1 MTIPDYRTYG
11 SRGGGGGTPLF
22 DVFPFTP
29 GDFVATATGT
39 PPTLGNNGGV
49 QVWSFA
55 DGATGE
61 AVTQFA
67 LPATWHTVSLSFSW
81 INPNAGAGNVRWRV
95 AMRNLAIAI
104 DGTGV
109 AMDSDVSANVAAAAQ
124 NVVNLRAG
132 HTTGFDTTP
141 AAFGSVFSLL
151 ISRIGADAGDT
162 LVGAAELGVPVLQR
176 TG

>member
-1 MTIPDYRTYG
+1 MPIDYRILG
-11 SRGGGGGTPLF
+11 SRGGGGSSPSF

-61 AVTQFA
+61 IVTQFA
-67 LPATWHTVSLSFSW
+67 VPASWRQVSLSFSW
-81 INPNAGAGNVRWRV
+81 VNPNAGAGNVRWRV
-95 AMRNLAIAI
+95 AMRNLAVAI
-104 DGTGV
+104 DGTGA

-124 NVVNLRAG
+124 NVINLRAN
-132 HTTGFDTTP
+132 HVTGFDTSP
-141 AAFGSVFSLL
+141 ATFGSVFSLL
-151 ISRIGADAGDT
+151 LSRIGADAGDT
-162 LVGAAELGVPVLQR
+162 LVGAAELGVPVLSR